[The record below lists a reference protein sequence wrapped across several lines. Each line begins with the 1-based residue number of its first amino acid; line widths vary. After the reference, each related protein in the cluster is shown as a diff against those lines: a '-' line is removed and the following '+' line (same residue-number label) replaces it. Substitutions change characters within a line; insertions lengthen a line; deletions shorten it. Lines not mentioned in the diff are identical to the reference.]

1 MPHSAFVKTY
11 TTYTCEGLVN
21 TWPAISLENRWEGFR
36 NDATV
41 VKFSFCEPSKRRREQ
56 HRCARTVHNTITIYV
71 HTKPGVQSA
80 GNSRPPLRFLFPA
93 LVMFYYR
100 ARMWII
106 SHSNVCRRV
115 VTVGLRSRSHTILYY
130 FYFSKSIFVSI
141 YFIIVYY
148 SKRITNITV
157 RLISV
162 SEYY

>member
-1 MPHSAFVKTY
+1 MAHSALVKTY
-11 TTYTCEGLVN
+11 TAHTCEGLVN

-36 NDATV
+36 NDGGKIFILRTV
-41 VKFSFCEPSKRRREQ
+41 KYRREQ
-56 HRCARTVHNTITIYV
+56 HHCARTIHNTITIYV
-71 HTKPGVQSA
+71 YTKPGVQSA

-130 FYFSKSIFVSI
+130 FYFSKSIFVLI